1 MLNENTG
8 LRNTTSSTNEINCD
22 NSDQLQRRYTE
33 GSDFREKLRFE
44 ANVGSNRYLD
54 IQPEI
59 RRSLSEDFQ
68 DSLEFYNL
76 THGTMSLS
84 GGTNSL
90 PAFLSGPSTGNHT
103 ALLQQMQSKQRAV
116 ENDYCEQ
123 PQPCHFI
130 QAQTRASSSRHTT
143 NNNTSRHGRRHRQ
156 QNREPSGRRNHT
168 RSSSHHRSNRE
179 EGTHPA
185 FRDHFVTTSADRHTS
200 RHRDNDFDNPPPRP
214 PLSKYHIEH
223 RYAGRALRVSSSL
236 PASLTFNPG
245 DSVLVPMRHNALPSR
260 RQYREKSKRH
270 RTNDST
276 GPHIQGSHRGYSL
289 TPPPVCRANKPRYDA
304 HNRLIQTVSSPS
316 VVTQST
322 DSAWRSNLHQP
333 VRPTPTMAQP
343 KGSAT
348 SGTKKNDLAFSQPT
362 HVVLTQPKRKSKK
375 KQMQEELEN
384 DEISRQKKGLVVSLN
399 NNITTKD
406 STKTK
411 KEKSKDIST
420 KMSSI
425 SSKISDTASLKKEE
439 CSPMLPPDD
448 NSHHESQDSSRIPLK
463 PGEPCPQC
471 GNCTKPPKRETQSRS
486 RSPAHCWTCN
496 QRCLCNVDTCV
507 ETATCVCCVKGL
519 FYHCLSH
526 EDEDSYADEPCS
538 CQSDKKC
545 LRWTLMGMLSLCLP
559 CLCCYPVARGCI
571 KLCRACKSNCQSNDD
586 SYR

>member
-1 MLNENTG
+1 MLNARTG
-8 LRNTTSSTNEINCD
+8 LRSTTPTSNEITNLLE
-22 NSDQLQRRYTE
+22 SEETEQPQRRYTE
-33 GSDFREKLRFE
+33 GSDFREKVRFE

-54 IQPEI
+54 IQPDI

-76 THGTMSLS
+76 THGTMTSS

-90 PAFLSGPSTGNHT
+90 PAFLSGPPAGSHT
-103 ALLQQMQSKQRAV
+103 ALLHQLQSNQRAV
-116 ENDYCEQ
+116 DNDYCEQ
-123 PQPCHFI
+123 PPPCHFI
-130 QAQTRASSSRHTT
+130 KTQTRPAETHRSRH
-143 NNNTSRHGRRHRQ
+143 SRRHRQ
-156 QNREPSGRRNHT
+156 QNREPSGRRYHT
-168 RSSSHHRSNRE
+168 RSSSHQRSNRE

-200 RHRDNDFDNPPPRP
+200 RHRDIDFDNPPPRP

-236 PASLTFNPG
+236 PASLTFNTG
-245 DSVLVPMRHNALPSR
+245 DSVLVPMRHNAPPSR
-260 RQYREKSKRH
+260 RHHREKTRRH
-270 RTNDST
+270 RENDSV
-276 GPHIQGSHRGYSL
+276 GPHIQGSQRGYSL
-289 TPPPVCRANKPRYDA
+289 TPPPVCRANKPRYDV

-322 DSAWRSNLHQP
+322 DSSWRSNSHPP
-333 VRPTPTMAQP
+333 VRPTPKLAQP
-343 KGSAT
+343 T
-348 SGTKKNDLAFSQPT
+348 SKKNDLSFTQPT
-362 HVVLTQPKRKSKK
+362 HVVLSQPKRKSKK
-375 KQMQEELEN
+375 QLMKEELEN
-384 DEISRQKKGLVVSLN
+384 DEISQQKKGLVVSLN
-399 NNITTKD
+399 NNIATKD
-406 STKTK
+406 KPK
-411 KEKSKDIST
+411 KDKSKDIST

-425 SSKISDTASLKKEE
+425 SSKSSDTAILKKEE
-439 CSPMLPPDD
+439 CTPMLPTEDS
-448 NSHHESQDSSRIPLK
+448 SHHQSQENVRVPLK

-471 GNCTKPPKRETQSRS
+471 GNCNKQSKRETRARCRS
-486 RSPAHCWTCN
+486 SAHCWTCN

-538 CQSDKKC
+538 CQSDKRC

-559 CLCCYPVARGCI
+559 CLCCYPIARGCVKI
-571 KLCRACKSNCQSNDD
+571 CRTCSGCVKSGCQCRD